1 MPSVST
7 IDFSFFAFWLPWLLA
22 KVIWKREESMRGGYN
37 VMLLGPDCVIGRLNA
52 RIVSL
57 RMYFK
62 LQKNL
67 RIVTTYM

>member
-1 MPSVST
+1 
-7 IDFSFFAFWLPWLLA
+7 
-22 KVIWKREESMRGGYN
+22 
-37 VMLLGPDCVIGRLNA
+37 MLLGPDCVIGRLNA